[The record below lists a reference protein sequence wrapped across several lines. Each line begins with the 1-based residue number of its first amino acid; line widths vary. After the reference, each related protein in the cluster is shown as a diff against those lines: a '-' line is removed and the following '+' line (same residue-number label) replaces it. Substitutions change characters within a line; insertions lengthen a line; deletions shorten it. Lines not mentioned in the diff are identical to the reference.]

1 LNQVNQPLQA
11 DQRFRKSIECVIS
24 ICLIQVK
31 SNTPA
36 KSTLQEVGS
45 IRHIGMIQV
54 KSIATGGKDMSSGAT
69 SETQLV
75 IITGMSGAGKT
86 VAIQS
91 FEDLGFFC
99 VDNLPPTLLPK
110 FLELMKESGNKMNKV
125 ALVMDLRGREFF
137 DHLFKALDDLS
148 ETSWVNPQILFLD
161 ADDSTL
167 VARYKETRR
176 FHPLAPSGRPLE
188 GIKLERKLLEELKGR
203 AQIIYNTS
211 KMKPKD
217 LREKI
222 ATEFSANK
230 QTIFTVN
237 VMSFGFK
244 HGIPIDADLVFDVRF
259 LPNPHYI
266 ESMRPKTGLDEEVS
280 NYVLKWNE
288 THKFLEKVTDLLSFM
303 LPHYKREGKA
313 QLVIAIGCTGGQHRS
328 VALAEYIGHFFE
340 KDYQTRVSHRDIDK
354 RKEKVT

>member
-1 LNQVNQPLQA
+1 M
-11 DQRFRKSIECVIS
+11 STG
-24 ICLIQVK
+24 
-31 SNTPA
+31 SNN
-36 KSTLQEVGS
+36 
-45 IRHIGMIQV
+45 
-54 KSIATGGKDMSSGAT
+54 D
-69 SETQLV
+69 TQLV

-110 FLELMKESGNKMNKV
+110 FLELMKESGTKMNKV

-137 DHLFKALDDLS
+137 DSLFKALDDLA
-148 ETSWVNPQILFLD
+148 ETSWVAPQVFFLD

-167 VARYKETRR
+167 VRRYKETRR
-176 FHPLAPSGRPLE
+176 SHPLAPSGLPLD
-188 GIKLERKLLEELKGR
+188 GIKLERELLEELKGR
-203 AQIIYNTS
+203 AQILYKTTG
-211 KMKPKD
+211 MQPKE

-222 ATEFSANK
+222 LEEFSVNK
-230 QTIFTVN
+230 KTIFTVN

-266 ESMRPKTGLDEEVS
+266 DHMRPKTGLDEEVS
-280 NYVLKWNE
+280 TYVLKWTE
-288 THKFLEKVTDLLSFM
+288 TNKFLEKVTDLLSFM

-313 QLVIAIGCTGGQHRS
+313 QLIIAIGCTGGQHRS
-328 VALAEYIGHFFE
+328 VALAEYIAKIFE
-340 KDYQTRVSHRDIDK
+340 KDYHTRVTHRDIDK
-354 RKEKVT
+354 RKGHTT

>member
-1 LNQVNQPLQA
+1 MTGTAL
-11 DQRFRKSIECVIS
+11 
-24 ICLIQVK
+24 CL
-31 SNTPA
+31 
-36 KSTLQEVGS
+36 LRRE
-45 IRHIGMIQV
+45 
-54 KSIATGGKDMSSGAT
+54 GGKNMSTRSLNE
-69 SETQLV
+69 SQIV
-75 IITGMSGAGKT
+75 VITGMSGAGKT

-137 DHLFKALDDLS
+137 DHLFKALDDLVES
-148 ETSWVNPQILFLD
+148 AWVTPQILFLE
-161 ADDSTL
+161 ADDETL
-167 VARYKETRR
+167 VRRYKETRR
-176 FHPLAPSGRPLE
+176 KHPLAQEGLPLE
-188 GIKLERKLLEELKGR
+188 GIQNERDLLADLKGR

-211 KMKPKD
+211 QMKPRE

-222 ATEFSANK
+222 LTQFSANNK
-230 QTIFTVN
+230 TIFTVN

-244 HGIPIDADLVFDVRF
+244 HGLPIDADLVFDVRF

-266 ESMRPKTGLDEEVS
+266 DHMRPKTGLDEEVS
-280 NYVLKWNE
+280 SYVLKWSE
-288 THKFLEKVTDLLSFM
+288 TQKFLEKVTDLLSFM

-328 VALAEYIGHFFE
+328 VTLAETVGHFYE
-340 KDYQTRVSHRDIDK
+340 KDFHTQISHRDIEK
-354 RKEKVT
+354 RKEK

>member
-1 LNQVNQPLQA
+1 MM
-11 DQRFRKSIECVIS
+11 
-24 ICLIQVK
+24 
-31 SNTPA
+31 
-36 KSTLQEVGS
+36 STGS
-45 IRHIGMIQV
+45 TNG
-54 KSIATGGKDMSSGAT
+54 
-69 SETQLV
+69 TQIV

-91 FEDLGFFC
+91 LEDLGFFC

-110 FLELMKESGNKMNKV
+110 FLELMKESGNKMNKA

-137 DHLFKALDDLS
+137 DHLFKALDELA
-148 ETSWVNPQILFLD
+148 ETSWVTPQILFLD

-167 VARYKETRR
+167 VRRYKETRR
-176 FHPLAPSGRPLE
+176 FHPLAPSGLPLE
-188 GIKLERKLLEELKGR
+188 GIKLERELLEDLKGR
-203 AQIIYNTS
+203 AQLIYNTS
-211 KMKPKD
+211 QLKPRE

-222 ATEFSANK
+222 LEEFSANNK
-230 QTIFTVN
+230 TIFTVN

-266 ESMRPKTGLDEEVS
+266 DSMRPKTGLDEEVS
-280 NYVLKWNE
+280 NYVLKWTE
-288 THKFLEKVTDLLSFM
+288 TQKFLEKVTDLLSFM

-328 VALAEYIGHFFE
+328 VALAEHIGHFFE
-340 KDYQTRVSHRDIDK
+340 DDYKTRITHRDIGK

>member
-1 LNQVNQPLQA
+1 M
-11 DQRFRKSIECVIS
+11 
-24 ICLIQVK
+24 
-31 SNTPA
+31 
-36 KSTLQEVGS
+36 STGS
-45 IRHIGMIQV
+45 TV
-54 KSIATGGKDMSSGAT
+54 D
-69 SETQLV
+69 TQLV

-110 FLELMKESGNKMNKV
+110 FLELMKESGTKMNKV

-137 DHLFKALDDLS
+137 DSLFKALDDLA
-148 ETSWVNPQILFLD
+148 ETSWVAPQVLFLD

-167 VARYKETRR
+167 VRRYKETRR
-176 FHPLAPSGRPLE
+176 SHPLAPSGLPLD
-188 GIKLERKLLEELKGR
+188 GIKLERELLEELKGR
-203 AQIIYNTS
+203 AQILYKTTD
-211 KMKPKD
+211 MKPKE

-222 ATEFSANK
+222 LDEFSVNK
-230 QTIFTVN
+230 KTTFTVN

-266 ESMRPKTGLDEEVS
+266 DHMRPKTGLDEDVS
-280 NYVLKWNE
+280 TYVLKWNE
-288 THKFLEKVTDLLSFM
+288 TSKFLEKVTDLLGFM

-313 QLVIAIGCTGGQHRS
+313 QLIIAIGCTGGQHRS
-328 VALAEYIGHFFE
+328 VALAEHIAKFFE
-340 KDYQTRVSHRDIDK
+340 NDYHTRVTHRDIDK
-354 RKEKVT
+354 RKGHTT

>member
-1 LNQVNQPLQA
+1 M
-11 DQRFRKSIECVIS
+11 
-24 ICLIQVK
+24 
-31 SNTPA
+31 TTG
-36 KSTLQEVGS
+36 STN
-45 IRHIGMIQV
+45 
-54 KSIATGGKDMSSGAT
+54 D
-69 SETQLV
+69 TQIV

-137 DHLFKALDDLS
+137 DSLFRALDDLG
-148 ETSWVNPQILFLD
+148 ETSWVTPKILFLD
-161 ADDSTL
+161 ADDAAL
-167 VARYKETRR
+167 VRRYKETRR
-176 FHPLAPSGRPLE
+176 FHPLAPSGLPLE
-188 GIKLERKLLEELKGR
+188 GIKLERELLEELKGR

-211 KMKPKD
+211 NIKPKE

-222 ATEFSANK
+222 LEDFAADGRT
-230 QTIFTVN
+230 TFTVN

-244 HGIPIDADLVFDVRF
+244 HGLPIDADLVFDVRF

-266 ESMRPKTGLDEEVS
+266 DHMRPKTGLDEEVS
-280 NYVLKWNE
+280 TYVLKWNE
-288 THKFLEKVTDLLSFM
+288 THKFLEKVTDLLAFM

-328 VALAEYIGHFFE
+328 VALAEHIAHHFE
-340 KDYQTRVSHRDIDK
+340 NDYKTRVSHRDIDK
-354 RKEKVT
+354 RKAHSS